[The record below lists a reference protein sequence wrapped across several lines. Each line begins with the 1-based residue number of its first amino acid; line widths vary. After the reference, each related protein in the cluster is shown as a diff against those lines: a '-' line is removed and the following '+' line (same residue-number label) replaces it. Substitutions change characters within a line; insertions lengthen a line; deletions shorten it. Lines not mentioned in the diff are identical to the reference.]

1 MKLAVFIASA
11 ALLVSV
17 SGSAAGSDALTLRG
31 FGSPVVDG
39 QLGQHEWE
47 AAGRYD
53 FQANRSPAEG
63 GGTVPATL
71 YVMNDA
77 TNLYLALRV
86 SVTDIGYGSFDME
99 FLAPGS
105 NPFAPGSDI
114 LRTQSFAFED
124 FHYHESEP
132 NSWTW
137 LADVDDGGT
146 RDGTA
151 AVGQQQDGSW
161 VFEVSHP
168 LNSADDLHDFSL
180 TIPKHV
186 RFYGTFWQC
195 LVGSGCTT
203 THMPADGFGDLVVV
217 SGSRIAPDTTITAG
231 PPEGSQT
238 ADYGDWEFTGSD
250 DVTPAADLTYECK
263 VDDGEWSSCETPFGP
278 ATTVDGWHTL
288 SIRALD
294 DMLNADP
301 TPAMRRWRIDT
312 LSPSKPKV
320 ARLGRTLHFSAKD
333 SGTPSRQLRYR
344 CAIDSK
350 RLHACGKSVRFRF
363 PARRHVVRVRAIDPA
378 GNESDLRIV
387 RLAGRRHSG

>member
-1 MKLAVFIASA
+1 VKLAVLIASA
-11 ALLVSV
+11 ALVVSV
-17 SGSAAGSDALTLRG
+17 SGSVAASDALTLRG
-31 FGSPVVDG
+31 YGSPVIDG
-39 QLGQHEWE
+39 QLGQHEWD
-47 AAGRYD
+47 AAGRYE

-71 YVMNDA
+71 YVMNDG

-86 SVTDIGYGSFDME
+86 AVTEIGYSSFDME

-114 LRTQSFAFED
+114 LRAQSFFFED
-124 FHYHESEP
+124 YHYDESPP

-137 LADVDDGGT
+137 RADVDDGGT

-151 AVGQQQDGSW
+151 TVGQQAGSY

-186 RFYGTFWQC
+186 RFYGTFWHC

-203 THMPADGFGDLVVV
+203 THMPADGLGDLVVV

-231 PPEGSQT
+231 PVEGSQT
-238 ADYGDWEFTGSD
+238 PDYGDWEFAGID

-263 VDDGEWSSCETPFGP
+263 VDDGEWSSCETPYGP

-288 SIRALD
+288 SVRALD

-301 TPAMRRWRIDT
+301 TPAQRRWRIDT
-312 LSPSKPKV
+312 VSPSKPRV
-320 ARLGRTLHFSAKD
+320 ARLRKTFHFSAKD

-344 CAIDSK
+344 CAIDAK
-350 RLHACGKSVRFRF
+350 RLHACGKSVRFRY
-363 PARRHVVRVRAIDPA
+363 PARRHVVRVRALDPA
-378 GNESDLRIV
+378 GNESDLRIA

>member
-1 MKLAVFIASA
+1 VKLAVLIASA
-11 ALLVSV
+11 ALVVLA
-17 SGSAAGSDALTLRG
+17 SGSAAASDTLTLRG
-31 FGSPVVDG
+31 YGSAVIDG
-39 QLGQHEWE
+39 QLGQHEWDG
-47 AAGRYD
+47 AGLYD

-86 SVTDIGYGSFDME
+86 AVTDIDYSSFDME
-99 FLAPGS
+99 FLASGQ

-114 LRTQSFAFED
+114 LRTQSFFFED
-124 FHYHESEP
+124 YHYHESSP

-146 RDGTA
+146 HDGTA
-151 AVGQQQDGSW
+151 TVGQQDGSW
-161 VFEVSHP
+161 IFEVSHP
-168 LNSADDLHDFSL
+168 LNSGDPHDFNL
-180 TIPKHV
+180 TIPSHV
-186 RFYGTFWQC
+186 RFYGTFWHC
-195 LVGSGCTT
+195 LVGPGCTT

-231 PPEGSQT
+231 PAEGSQT
-238 ADYGDWEFTGSD
+238 SDYGDWEFTGSD
-250 DVTPAADLTYECK
+250 DVTPVADLTYECK
-263 VDDGEWSSCETPFGP
+263 VDEGAWSSCETPYGP

-288 SIRALD
+288 SVRALD

-301 TPAMRRWRIDT
+301 TPAQRRWRIDT
-312 LSPSKPKV
+312 ASPSKPKV
-320 ARLGRTLHFSAKD
+320 SRQGRMLFFSAKD
-333 SGTPSRQLRYR
+333 SGTPSRQVRYR
-344 CAIDSK
+344 CSIDSK
-350 RLHACGKSVRFRF
+350 RLHACGASIRIRF
-363 PARRHVVRVRAIDPA
+363 PARRHVLRARAVDPA